1 MTTPPRTRRRGA
13 GALAVSVALALAVSS
28 ACATTGE
35 EPVSTSGSA
44 SSDGPPTSAP
54 VSSTSAPASPSA
66 SPSITSVPDGFTTDE
81 QRSPTWP
88 RLGPRIGSGT
98 AVRVGRHSAYDRVV
112 YEFAGRGKP
121 TFRVAYVDEALDP
134 VTGEP
139 VEVPGDAFLSVSVTT
154 VMVPG
159 ENDEQPADASAA
171 SLDGTVIAAAPAIW
185 GGFEGYGEEFIG
197 VRGGQRPFRVSV
209 LTEPT
214 RLVVDVA
221 K

>member
-13 GALAVSVALALAVSS
+13 GLALAVAVAVAVSS
-28 ACATTGE
+28 ACATTSE
-35 EPVSTSGSA
+35 KPVSTSGSA

-54 VSSTSAPASPSA
+54 ASSTSAPASPSA
-66 SPSITSVPDGFTTDE
+66 SPSITSVPDGFSTDE

-88 RLGPRIGSGT
+88 RLGPSIGSGT

-121 TFRVAYVDEALDP
+121 TFRVAYVDETLDP

-139 VEVPGDAFLSVSVTT
+139 VDVAGDAFLSVSVTT
-154 VMVPG
+154 VMVPDEG
-159 ENDEQPADASAA
+159 DEQPADASAA

-214 RLVVDVA
+214 RLVIDVA